1 MNYGVIDV
9 GSNTVRLCVYDVS
22 ADGRKFKTIVNRKI
36 TAGLASYVE
45 NGALTEEG
53 IQVAIDSVRRCLKRA
68 TYLNAARVDVFATA
82 VLRNISNSEEA
93 IAAVEKGA
101 GCAVALLSD
110 EDEAH
115 LGFVGASHEDVLD
128 NGVLVDIGGGSA
140 EVTLVAAGRDV
151 MRASLPIGSL
161 SSYKKHVADILPTPE
176 ESASIRQDTAALLD
190 AEPYGIVEHR
200 VKKLFG
206 VGGSIRAI
214 AEANAHLREGATER
228 DITRADAEALA
239 ADVTENRRAFIDAV
253 LHTSPERLHTISC
266 GLAVLLEIFERF
278 DAQTLHVCENGVRE
292 GYLIERMLGMDAA
305 DGGSSTNRGKTMAC
319 KVSAGKSSSKATA
332 KGAPHGLGAEEKP
345 NSKSAVTKKSGE
357 AKRR

>member
-1 MNYGVIDV
+1 MKYGVIDV

-22 ADGRKFKTIVNRKI
+22 ADGKKFKTIVNRKI

-45 NGALTEEG
+45 GGALSNKG
-53 IQVAIDSVRRCLKRA
+53 IEVAIESVRRCLKRA
-68 TYLNAARVDVFATA
+68 ALLDVARVDVFATA
-82 VLRNISNSEEA
+82 VLRNISNSAEA
-93 IAAVEKGA
+93 VSAVEKGA
-101 GCAVALLSD
+101 GCSIALLSD

-115 LGFVGASHEDVLD
+115 LGFVGACHEDVLD

-140 EVTLVAAGRDV
+140 EVTLVAAGNDV

-161 SSYKKHVADILPTPE
+161 SSYKKHVADILPTPQE
-176 ESASIRQDTAALLD
+176 AEAIKRDTAALLD
-190 AEPYGIVEHR
+190 AEPSGIVEHR

-214 AEANAHLREGATER
+214 AETNALLRPEASYS
-228 DITRADAEALA
+228 DISRADAEALA
-239 ADVTENRRAFIDAV
+239 VDVTENRRAFIDAV

-292 GYLIERMLGMDAA
+292 GFLIERMLG
-305 DGGSSTNRGKTMAC
+305 GGSARVEGR
-319 KVSAGKSSSKATA
+319 SAAKKPATA
-332 KGAPHGLGAEEKP
+332 EAA
-345 NSKSAVTKKSGE
+345 KKSV
-357 AKRR
+357 AKKAPAAKKPVTR

>member
-1 MNYGVIDV
+1 MKYGVIDV

-22 ADGRKFKTIVNRKI
+22 TDGKKFKTIVNRKI

-45 NGALTEEG
+45 GGALSDKGVE
-53 IQVAIDSVRRCLKRA
+53 VAIESVRRCLKRA
-68 TYLNAARVDVFATA
+68 ALLDVARVDVFATA
-82 VLRNISNSEEA
+82 VLRNISNSAEA
-93 IAAVEKGA
+93 VSAVEKGA
-101 GCAVALLSD
+101 GCSIALPSD

-115 LGFVGASHEDVLD
+115 LGFVGACHEDVLD

-140 EVTLVAAGRDV
+140 EVTLVAAGNDV

-161 SSYKKHVADILPTPE
+161 SSYKKHVADILPAPQE
-176 ESASIRQDTAALLD
+176 ADAIRRDTAALLD
-190 AEPYGIVEHR
+190 AEPSGIVEHR

-214 AEANAHLREGATER
+214 AETNALLRPEASYC
-228 DITRADAEALA
+228 DISRVDAEMLA
-239 ADVTENRRAFIDAV
+239 EDVTENRRAFIDAV

-292 GYLIERMLGMDAA
+292 GFLIERMLGGVGEQPSA
-305 DGGSSTNRGKTMAC
+305 GSSRVQAAKKPIVKKTPAA
-319 KVSAGKSSSKATA
+319 KKPAT
-332 KGAPHGLGAEEKP
+332 
-345 NSKSAVTKKSGE
+345 
-357 AKRR
+357 R